1 MKNELK
7 ISWKRESWNRKT
19 KTSPKNLDPS
29 NTRYREENNS
39 EIRSLNVHTE
49 QNKESD
55 DITYIKKYWQTATE
69 EGNRPKIKDRT
80 RKGYNNGELNHTAN
94 NHNKNK

>member
-1 MKNELK
+1 MYIQN
-7 ISWKRESWNRKT
+7 KT
-19 KTSPKNLDPS
+19 KKVMILYTL
-29 NTRYREENNS
+29 
-39 EIRSLNVHTE
+39 
-49 QNKESD
+49 
-55 DITYIKKYWQTATE
+55 KKYWQTATE